1 MAHSVVGQLIY
12 CGKWSRSDF
21 AVDCSDNNKYS
32 MVFHVDSDVL
42 PFRNVSK

>member
-1 MAHSVVGQLIY
+1 VA
-12 CGKWSRSDF
+12 CGPYPILPLT
-21 AVDCSDNNKYS
+21 AVITKIKYS